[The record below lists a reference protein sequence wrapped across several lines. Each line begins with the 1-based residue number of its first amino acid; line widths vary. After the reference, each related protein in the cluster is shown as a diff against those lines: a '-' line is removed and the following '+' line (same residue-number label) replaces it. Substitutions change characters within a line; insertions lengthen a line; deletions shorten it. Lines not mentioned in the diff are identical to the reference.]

1 VGKMIPASLTQ
12 KDLEKLMSDPSEDN
26 RVETVTKISDAF
38 NEGILTSQEHDLAQ
52 GIFRLMLKDA
62 AVRVREAM
70 ATNLKEN
77 PGLPHDV
84 ALALAND
91 VESVSLPVLEYSD
104 VLTDEDLI
112 EIIQSQSEEKQ
123 EAIAGRKLVSEQVSH
138 ALVETD
144 SEKVVSRLVANDG
157 AMITE
162 ESLARV
168 IENLGDSETVQKA
181 LVGRPL
187 LPITVVERL
196 MNVVADHLKTELE
209 KQKDIPPDVL
219 TDLVLQTWE
228 RATISLSSGYSEDQL
243 ERLVRHLHK
252 NNRLNHSVLIRA
264 LCLGDIRFFETAIA
278 VLIDLPI
285 QNARLLIHESGLVGL
300 ESICEKAGLPKSYFP
315 AVCAA
320 VAICRETDF
329 DGADH
334 DIGRYKR
341 RVIERILSQYEDD
354 NLELESQDIEY
365 LLMKMG
371 ELPSES
377 RLVN

>member
-1 VGKMIPASLTQ
+1 MKKMIPATLSQ

-26 RVETVTKISDAF
+26 RVETVTKIADYF
-38 NEGILTSQEHDLAQ
+38 NEGALTSQEHKMAQ
-52 GIFRLMLKDA
+52 EIFRLLIKDA

-70 ATNLKEN
+70 AQNLKEN
-77 PGLPHDV
+77 AQLPHDV

-104 VLTDEDLI
+104 VLTDDDLI
-112 EIIQSQSEEKQ
+112 EIVRSQGESKQ
-123 EAIAGRKLVSEQVSH
+123 VAIAGRKVVSENVSQ
-138 ALVETD
+138 ALVET
-144 SEKVVSRLVANDG
+144 ENENVVTTLVSNEG

-162 ESLARV
+162 ESLAQV
-168 IENLGDSETVQKA
+168 IESLGSVETVQAA
-181 LVGRPL
+181 LVTRPL

-196 MNVVADHLKTELE
+196 MNVVADHLKAELE
-209 KQKDIPPDVL
+209 KQKQVPPDVL

-243 ERLVRHLHK
+243 ERLIRHLNDNK
-252 NNRLNHSVLIRA
+252 RLNHSVLVRA

-278 VLIDLPI
+278 VLVDLPI

-300 ESICEKAGLPKSYFP
+300 ESICEKAKLPKSYLP

-320 VAICRETDF
+320 VAICKETGF
-329 DGADH
+329 DGAEQDLE
-334 DIGRYKR
+334 RYKR

-354 NLELESQDIEY
+354 NLELDSTDIEY
-365 LLMKMG
+365 LLGKMG
-371 ELPSES
+371 QLPTDAPI
-377 RLVN
+377 VH